1 MFPSRNPKPTGTRTS
16 AARHSRRFFGD
27 ALKRGWRRGPELN
40 RRIKVLQT
48 SALPLGYRATLV
60 QFSILDSRTEARS
73 ISRKPRTDASALR
86 RAQLSR
92 STFCL
97 RCAATPPFTANP
109 SRAGDTEAHSTS
121 STTTKPSAEGDTK
134 ASAEDAAGVS
144 PRSRR
149 AAKPRLS
156 PKPRTTLRIHTLCP
170 VSRMDFSRL
179 SRCPSSHSCF
189 RPDRGARRSSR

>member
-1 MFPSRNPKPTGTRTS
+1 
-16 AARHSRRFFGD
+16 
-27 ALKRGWRRGPELN
+27 
-40 RRIKVLQT
+40 
-48 SALPLGYRATLV
+48 LV
-60 QFSILDSRTEARS
+60 QFNILDSRTEARS
-73 ISRKPRTDASALR
+73 ISRKPRADASALR

-97 RCAATPPFTANP
+97 RCAATPPFTANL
-109 SRAGDTEAHSTS
+109 SRAGDTEAHSSS

-134 ASAEDAAGVS
+134 ASSADAAGVS

-156 PKPRTTLRIHTLCP
+156 PKARTILCSHTLCP
-170 VSRMDFSRL
+170 SPRMNFSRL

-189 RPDRGARRSSR
+189 RPDRGRPPIVPLSRVYNE

>member
-1 MFPSRNPKPTGTRTS
+1 M
-16 AARHSRRFFGD
+16 
-27 ALKRGWRRGPELN
+27 N

-97 RCAATPPFTANP
+97 RYAATPPSSQTP
-109 SRAGDTEAHSTS
+109 RARGT
-121 STTTKPSAEGDTK
+121 
-134 ASAEDAAGVS
+134 
-144 PRSRR
+144 
-149 AAKPRLS
+149 PRLTRPQS
-156 PKPRTTLRIHTLCP
+156 RPRNFSRGRHQGVRRGCRRCVPALPPRRQATSLSQARTTLSIHLLSP
-170 VSRMDFSRL
+170 LRRVDFGRL
-179 SRCPSSHSCF
+179 SRCPSGHSCF
-189 RPDRGARRSSR
+189 RPDRGRSRIRPAEPRLQ